1 MTTEQWFEKAAAYF
15 GGAMTAE
22 EIQDFERET
31 NADKELSQLMQLWK
45 RTDTEAMLYEKYKE
59 EAGAFIATHNRLKP
73 NFVKKE
79 QDAVTG
85 TLHKKPSALKNLR
98 FSIWQWAAVAA
109 VILGIIFLAD
119 LFLAPKNNAP
129 VAQQKTTTDTSRLAG
144 ANDSIANLAQQNANK
159 SSGSSISSETLY
171 AQAFTKDEVPKN
183 FSGPPLDNAFFY
195 YNSGQYKEAI
205 ESIDNINQSVV
216 TRGNNASAELTNFYA
231 SYYKALSLMELDST
245 AAAIE
250 PLQKC
255 LQQNVDEAL
264 KAKAQWYLA
273 LAYLQQQNYSSAEN
287 TLGQLI
293 SNPGAGSYKDK
304 AEKLL
309 AALKK

>member
-22 EIQDFERET
+22 EMQDFERET
-31 NADKELSQLMQLWK
+31 NTDKELSQLMQLWK
-45 RTDTEAMLYEKYKE
+45 STDTEAMLYEKYKE
-59 EAGAFIATHNRLKP
+59 EAEAFIATHKRLKSS
-73 NFVKKE
+73 FVNE
-79 QDAVTG
+79 NRDAVTG
-85 TLHKKPSALKNLR
+85 TLHKKPSPLKNLR
-98 FSIWQWAAVAA
+98 FSVWQWAAVAA

-119 LFLAPKNNAP
+119 LFLAPKNNTP
-129 VAQQKTTTDTSRLAG
+129 VAQGKATHDTSH
-144 ANDSIANLAQQNANK
+144 ANDSAAVLTQQNASNATGEK
-159 SSGSSISSETLY
+159 NISAQTLY
-171 AQAFTKDEVPKN
+171 AQAFTKDELPKN
-183 FSGPPLDNAFFY
+183 FSGPVDNALFY
-195 YNSGQYKEAI
+195 YATGQYKKAI

-231 SYYKALSLMELDST
+231 SYCKALSLMELDST
-245 AAAIE
+245 SSAIE

-255 LQQNVDEAL
+255 LQQDVDNTL

-273 LAYLQQQNYSSAEN
+273 LAYLQQQNYSPAEN
-287 TLGQLI
+287 TLEQLI